1 MKTTLL
7 VVGRTV
13 EQHYITAINDYIQ
26 RTKRYI
32 TFDMEVI
39 PELKNTK
46 SLSMEVQKEKE
57 GELILKALQP
67 GDVVVLLDEHGK
79 EMRSLEFA
87 EYMKRKM
94 NTVNKRLV
102 FIIGGPYGFLEKDKH
117 LKITGSS
124 TVSWK
129 DAIVK
134 AISEASKTIDYLSE
148 VKIIEQRAN
157 IDGNKISEYFVD
169 LDLSFIV
176 DVNRKDS

>member
-1 MKTTLL
+1 MDIK
-7 VVGRTV
+7 
-13 EQHYITAINDYIQ
+13 
-26 RTKRYI
+26 
-32 TFDMEVI
+32 
-39 PELKNTK
+39 
-46 SLSMEVQKEKE
+46 
-57 GELILKALQP
+57 
-67 GDVVVLLDEHGK
+67 
-79 EMRSLEFA
+79 
-87 EYMKRKM
+87 
-94 NTVNKRLV
+94 
-102 FIIGGPYGFLEKDKH
+102 KH

-148 VKIIEQRAN
+148 VKSIEQRAN

>member
-1 MKTTLL
+1 MDIK
-7 VVGRTV
+7 
-13 EQHYITAINDYIQ
+13 
-26 RTKRYI
+26 
-32 TFDMEVI
+32 
-39 PELKNTK
+39 
-46 SLSMEVQKEKE
+46 
-57 GELILKALQP
+57 
-67 GDVVVLLDEHGK
+67 
-79 EMRSLEFA
+79 
-87 EYMKRKM
+87 
-94 NTVNKRLV
+94 
-102 FIIGGPYGFLEKDKH
+102 KH

-134 AISEASKTIDYLSE
+134 AIIEASKTIDYISE